1 MKNNKLGFTL
11 AEMLIVFGII
21 AIILTLGITISK
33 KGFDKAYNL
42 YIYTAYD
49 GIQDAISEANF
60 NSQTAYTV
68 PEKFMLSIAGL
79 LKSQTETAT
88 INSLMPSVPSSE
100 TTVEIGTL
108 GDLSDPTEE
117 QSEALNRLQGN
128 IPTFGTEFSTSN
140 GSTVAIGIKQ
150 TTTLMG
156 HISSTTTQNYDV
168 FYFKV
173 KVPAKKTKEN
183 NTGKKLIC
191 LAYEPKNEM
200 NVLIPSNTACKSVK
214 DGEIKYID
222 VLDRTDLLPFYI
234 DNGINGRV
242 MQYKET
248 SGSVKFS
255 TKGGIKYMSLRD
267 AICTVYGTG
276 TYAGETISCDSSIS
290 QKSEKGIIKVENPR
304 KVF

>member
-88 INSLMPSVPSSE
+88 INSLIPSVPSSE
-100 TTVEIGTL
+100 TTIAPGT
-108 GDLSDPTEE
+108 GGELSEAE
-117 QSEALNRLQGN
+117 LLEALNRHNGS

-150 TTTLMG
+150 TTTLIG
-156 HISSTTTQNYDV
+156 HTSSTTTQNYDV

-191 LAYEPKNEM
+191 LAYEPKNEV
-200 NVLIPSNTACKSVK
+200 NVLIPSNTACKSVS
-214 DGEIKYID
+214 DGEIEYID
-222 VLDRTDLLPFYI
+222 VFDRTDLLPFYI

-242 MQYKET
+242 MQYKKST
-248 SGSVKFS
+248 GSVGFS

-267 AICTVYGTG
+267 AICTVYGAI
-276 TYAGETISCDSSIS
+276 TYAGETISCNSSIS

>member
-49 GIQDAISEANF
+49 GVQDAISEANF

-88 INSLMPSVPSSE
+88 INSLIPSVPSSE
-100 TTVEIGTL
+100 TTIAPGT
-108 GDLSDPTEE
+108 GGELSDAE
-117 QSEALNRLQGN
+117 QEALNRYHGN

-150 TTTLMG
+150 TTTMS

-191 LAYEPKNEM
+191 LAYEPKNEV
-200 NVLIPSNTACKSVK
+200 NVLIPSNTACKSVS
-214 DGEIKYID
+214 DGEIEYID

-242 MQYKET
+242 MQYKKST
-248 SGSVKFS
+248 GSVGFS

-267 AICTVYGTG
+267 AICKVYGTG
-276 TYAGETISCDSSIS
+276 TYAGETISCNSSIS

>member
-88 INSLMPSVPSSE
+88 INSLIPSVPSSE
-100 TTVEIGTL
+100 TTIAPGT
-108 GDLSDPTEE
+108 GEELSEAE
-117 QSEALNRLQGN
+117 LLEALNRHNGS

-150 TTTLMG
+150 TTTLIG
-156 HISSTTTQNYDV
+156 HTSSTTTQNYDV

-191 LAYEPKNEM
+191 LAYEPKNEV
-200 NVLIPSNTACKSVK
+200 NILIPSNTACKSVS
-214 DGEIKYID
+214 DGEIEYID
-222 VLDRTDLLPFYI
+222 VFDRTDLLPFYI

-242 MQYKET
+242 MQYKKST
-248 SGSVKFS
+248 GSVGFS

-267 AICTVYGTG
+267 AICTVYGAV
-276 TYAGETISCDSSIS
+276 TYAGETISCNSSIS

>member
-88 INSLMPSVPSSE
+88 INSLIPSVPSSE
-100 TTVEIGTL
+100 TTIAPGT
-108 GDLSDPTEE
+108 GGELSEAE
-117 QSEALNRLQGN
+117 QSEALNRLNGN

-150 TTTLMG
+150 KTTLIG
-156 HISSTTTQNYDV
+156 HTSSTTTQNYDV

-191 LAYEPKNEM
+191 LAYEPKNEV
-200 NVLIPSNTACKSVK
+200 NVLIPSNTACKSVS
-214 DGEIKYID
+214 DDEIEYID
-222 VLDRTDLLPFYI
+222 VFDRTDLLPFYI

-242 MQYKET
+242 MQYKKST
-248 SGSVKFS
+248 GSVGFS

-267 AICTVYGTG
+267 AICTVYGAV
-276 TYAGETISCDSSIS
+276 TYAGETISCNSSIS

>member
-88 INSLMPSVPSSE
+88 INSLIPSVPSSE
-100 TTVEIGTL
+100 TTIAPGT
-108 GDLSDPTEE
+108 GGELSEAE
-117 QSEALNRLQGN
+117 LLEALNRHNGN

-150 TTTLMG
+150 TTTLIG
-156 HISSTTTQNYDV
+156 HTSSTTTQNYDV

-191 LAYEPKNEM
+191 LAYEPKNEV
-200 NVLIPSNTACKSVK
+200 NILIPSNTACKSVS
-214 DGEIKYID
+214 DGEIEYID

-242 MQYKET
+242 MQYKKST
-248 SGSVKFS
+248 GNVGFS

-267 AICTVYGTG
+267 AICTVYGAV
-276 TYAGETISCDSSIS
+276 TYAGETISCNSSIS

>member
-33 KGFDKAYNL
+33 KGVDKAYNL

-49 GIQDAISEANF
+49 SIQDAISEANF

-68 PEKFMLSIAGL
+68 PEKFMLSIVSL

-88 INSLMPSVPSSE
+88 INSFIPSVPSSDTIITPE
-100 TTVEIGTL
+100 TMENP
-108 GDLSDPTEE
+108 SDITEKLL
-117 QSEALNRLQGN
+117 EAHNRQQGN
-128 IPTFGTEFSTSN
+128 IPTFGTEFLTSN

-150 TTTLMG
+150 TTILTHG
-156 HISSTTTQNYDV
+156 SSTTTQNYDV
-168 FYFKV
+168 FYFKL

-200 NVLIPSNTACKSVK
+200 NVLIPSNTACKSVN
-214 DGEIKYID
+214 DGEIEYTD

-242 MQYKET
+242 MQYKT
-248 SGSVKFS
+248 NSGNVKFS

-267 AICTVYGTG
+267 AICTVYGIG
-276 TYAGETISCDSSIS
+276 TYAGETISSCNSSIS
-290 QKSEKGIIKVENPR
+290 QKSEKGIIKVKNPR

>member
-1 MKNNKLGFTL
+1 MKNNKLVFTL
-11 AEMLIVFGII
+11 SEMLIYFGII

-88 INSLMPSVPSSE
+88 INSLIPSVPSSDTAIIAE
-100 TTVEIGTL
+100 PV
-108 GDLSDPTEE
+108 GDLSDTTGEL
-117 QSEALNRLQGN
+117 SEAYNRQQGN

-150 TTTLMG
+150 KTTLIG
-156 HISSTTTQNYDV
+156 HTSSTTTQNYDV

-191 LAYEPKNEM
+191 LAYEPKNEV
-200 NVLIPSNTACKSVK
+200 NVLIPSNTACKSVS
-214 DGEIKYID
+214 DGEIEYID
-222 VLDRTDLLPFYI
+222 VFDRTDLLPFYI

-242 MQYKET
+242 MQYKKST
-248 SGSVKFS
+248 GSVGFS

-267 AICTVYGTG
+267 AICTVYGAV
-276 TYAGETISCDSSIS
+276 TYAGETISCNSSIS

>member
-88 INSLMPSVPSSE
+88 INSLIPSVPSSE
-100 TTVEIGTL
+100 TTIAPGT
-108 GDLSDPTEE
+108 GGELSEAE
-117 QSEALNRLQGN
+117 QSEALNRLNGN

-150 TTTLMG
+150 KTTLIG
-156 HISSTTTQNYDV
+156 HTSSTTTQNYDV

-191 LAYEPKNEM
+191 LAYEPKNEV
-200 NVLIPSNTACKSVK
+200 NILIPSNTACKSVS
-214 DGEIKYID
+214 DDEIEYID
-222 VLDRTDLLPFYI
+222 VFDRTDLLPFYI

-242 MQYKET
+242 MQYKKST
-248 SGSVKFS
+248 GSVGFS

-267 AICTVYGTG
+267 AICTVYGAV
-276 TYAGETISCDSSIS
+276 TYAGETISCNSSIS

>member
-49 GIQDAISEANF
+49 GVQDAISEANF

-88 INSLMPSVPSSE
+88 INSLIPSVPSSG
-100 TTVEIGTL
+100 TTIAPGT
-108 GDLSDPTEE
+108 GGELSEAE
-117 QSEALNRLQGN
+117 QSEALNRQQGN

-150 TTTLMG
+150 TTTLIG

-191 LAYEPKNEM
+191 LAYEPKNEV
-200 NVLIPSNTACKSVK
+200 NILIPSNTACKSVS
-214 DGEIKYID
+214 DGEIEYID

-242 MQYKET
+242 MQYKKST
-248 SGSVKFS
+248 GSVGFS

-276 TYAGETISCDSSIS
+276 TYAGETISCNSSIS

>member
-88 INSLMPSVPSSE
+88 INSLIPSVPSSE
-100 TTVEIGTL
+100 TTIAPGT
-108 GDLSDPTEE
+108 GGELSEAE
-117 QSEALNRLQGN
+117 LLEALNRHNGS

-150 TTTLMG
+150 TTTLIG
-156 HISSTTTQNYDV
+156 HTSSTTTQNYDV

-191 LAYEPKNEM
+191 LAYEPKNEV
-200 NVLIPSNTACKSVK
+200 NILIPSNTACKSVS
-214 DGEIKYID
+214 DGEIEYID
-222 VLDRTDLLPFYI
+222 VFDRTDLLPFYI

-242 MQYKET
+242 MQYKKST
-248 SGSVKFS
+248 GSVGFS

-267 AICTVYGTG
+267 AICTVYGAV
-276 TYAGETISCDSSIS
+276 TYAGETISCNSSIS